1 MIEKLLLSRAQREL
15 IVLKVSITNEERL
28 KMNAQSLK
36 LKLEK
41 KQQNKQNRMKETV
54 RIRGASDGIVNK
66 FIQANGKEK

>member
-1 MIEKLLLSRAQREL
+1 
-15 IVLKVSITNEERL
+15 
-28 KMNAQSLK
+28 MNAQSLK